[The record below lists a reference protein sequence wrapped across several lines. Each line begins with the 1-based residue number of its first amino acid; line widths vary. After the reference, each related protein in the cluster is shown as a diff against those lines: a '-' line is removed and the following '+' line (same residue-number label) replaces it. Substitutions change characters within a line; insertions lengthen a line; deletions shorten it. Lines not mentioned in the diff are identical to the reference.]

1 MNVPSIARSNSR
13 LKVGDGSAFS
23 RNLKSPH
30 YVGNEVQDQH
40 IGLVPGTGEQGI
52 SPPPHPGPAVGYT
65 CTRCACFGGTPLPA
79 LIGPE

>member
-1 MNVPSIARSNSR
+1 VNVPSIARSNSR

-52 SPPPHPGPAVGYT
+52 SPPRTRGLPLVTPAPDV
-65 CTRCACFGGTPLPA
+65 PA
-79 LIGPE
+79 SGALRSRR